1 MPSRQLTTSLWILS
15 LLLSSLT
22 WAQAPSPSPETTEL
36 APGLYTFSF
45 RGTRSVFLI
54 TDAGV
59 LVGDPISPAGAVAM
73 RQAIASLTDQ
83 PVKYVVYSHQHWDHV
98 RGARIFKDEGA
109 NIVSHRNCLAH
120 FQRDPHPDVV
130 MPDMSYEV
138 KHTIELGGRTV
149 ELWWFGPNHSDC
161 STFSYFR
168 DAKLVYTVDLVTPG
182 MVAGGTGQM
191 ADLYP
196 LDFIQSLRTLEETL
210 DFERMVGGHGV
221 PVAPR
226 SAVTVRREYQEALMR
241 AVKAEI
247 DKGTPFNDIPGNIDL
262 PEFSHL
268 QFYDELLARNAQR
281 ILIYY
286 TIGW

>member
-1 MPSRQLTTSLWILS
+1 MKTAIAM
-15 LLLSSLT
+15 LLITLGLLAGPARAQSSDFRYDT
-22 WAQAPSPSPETTEL
+22 IEL
-36 APGLYTFSF
+36 APGLYTF
-45 RGTRSVFLI
+45 RYLGARTVFLV
-54 TDAGV
+54 TDDGV
-59 LVGDPISPAGAVAM
+59 LIADPLGPEAAVAL
-73 RQAIASLTDQ
+73 RREIATLTDQ
-83 PVKYVVYSHQHWDHV
+83 PVRYVVYSHQHWDHV

-109 NIVSHRNCLAH
+109 TIVSHRNCLAH

-138 KHTIELGGRTV
+138 KHTIELGEAAV

-161 STFSYFR
+161 TTFIYFPA
-168 DAKLVYTVDLVTPG
+168 AKLVHIVDVVTPG
-182 MVAGGTGQM
+182 MVAAASGQM
-191 ADLYP
+191 SDLYP
-196 LDFIQSLRTLEETL
+196 LDYIQSLRTLEETL
-210 DFERMVGGHGV
+210 DFTGMVGGHGV

-247 DKGTPFNDIPGNIDL
+247 DKGTPFNDIPGRIEL
-262 PEFSHL
+262 PQFSHL

>member
-1 MPSRQLTTSLWILS
+1 MKTAIATVLIAVG
-15 LLLSSLT
+15 LLADP
-22 WAQAPSPSPETTEL
+22 AQAQSSDFRYDTTEL
-36 APGLYTFSF
+36 APGLYTF
-45 RGTRSVFLI
+45 RYLGARTVFLI
-54 TDAGV
+54 TDDGV
-59 LVGDPISPAGAVAM
+59 LVADPLGPEAAAAL
-73 RQAIASLTDQ
+73 RREIATLTDQ
-83 PVKYVVYSHQHWDHV
+83 PVRYVVYSHQHWDHV

-109 NIVSHRNCLAH
+109 TIVSHRNCLAH

-138 KHTIELGGRTV
+138 KHTIELGGAAV

-161 STFSYFR
+161 TTFIYFPA
-168 DAKLVYTVDLVTPG
+168 AKLVHIVDVVTPG
-182 MVAGGTGQM
+182 MVAAASGQM
-191 ADLYP
+191 SDLYP
-196 LDFIQSLRTLEETL
+196 LDYIQSLRTLEETL
-210 DFERMVGGHGV
+210 DFTRMVGGHGV

-247 DKGTPFNDIPGNIDL
+247 DKGTPFNDIPGRIEL
-262 PEFSHL
+262 PQFSHL